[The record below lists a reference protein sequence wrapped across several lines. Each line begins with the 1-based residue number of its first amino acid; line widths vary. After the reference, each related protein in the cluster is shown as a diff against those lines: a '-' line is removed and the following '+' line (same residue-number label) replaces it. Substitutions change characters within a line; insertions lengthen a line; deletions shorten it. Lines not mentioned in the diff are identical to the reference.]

1 MQCKGKGTGDNNP
14 DLGLMFQHRVEER
27 ERNNKELK
35 EKECLHGSRVF
46 KSISRC
52 MNSRVSMKF

>member
-1 MQCKGKGTGDNNP
+1 
-14 DLGLMFQHRVEER
+14 MFQYGVEER
-27 ERNNKELK
+27 EKNIKELK

-52 MNSRVSMKF
+52 MNSRVRMK